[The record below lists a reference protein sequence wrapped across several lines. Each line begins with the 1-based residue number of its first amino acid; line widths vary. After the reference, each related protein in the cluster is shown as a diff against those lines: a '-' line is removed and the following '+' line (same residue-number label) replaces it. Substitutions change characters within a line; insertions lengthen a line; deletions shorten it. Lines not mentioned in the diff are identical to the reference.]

1 VKGKKLIASSPSSTP
16 LHTNAGNKT
25 SVHPC
30 GSVPPPYH
38 PREEERIARLLGYD
52 ILDTEPD
59 IIFDRLTAMA
69 AEITGSPIALISL
82 VDRNRQWVK
91 SHYGINLK
99 ESPRQDSFCGYTI
112 LDAEKMFVVPD
123 SLKDPRFEH
132 NPFVTGDPHIRFYA
146 GIPLQ
151 NGDGLPIGSF
161 CVIDRQPREITAAQT
176 ASLRNLAQI
185 TMDYLEVHRSN
196 RNLTRL
202 LQREKEVYNR
212 LLNMSAEIA
221 REPHSFETAL
231 QCIMDHLDPEL
242 GWLSCRTSNLMRD
255 GTSVIRANPRLP
267 KDPEIELLWNE
278 INSYREKENPE
289 VAKTEFITA
298 GPKRPEYAYL
308 VVPIWVAGKKVA
320 RIELIYPDHRRMD
333 SRIKEVFDLMA
344 LNLSVIAERELVNV
358 DLQYR
363 ALHDPLTGA
372 VNRTLILDELCKA
385 IDQADPLHPDS
396 VLLYLDLDGFKEVN
410 DKFGHQ
416 IGDRLLVEV
425 TGRLRG
431 FCRENDTLGR
441 LSGDEFVVL
450 FRGLHIS
457 KDLEPILKRIQRNL
471 SQSFMLGDLEI
482 RITTSIG
489 AALLDRRGLTTSELL
504 RRSEEAMYLVK
515 NGERKGYCI
524 ADSEII
530 QRFRKRVDLDRM
542 IQAAVFGKR
551 LQLHFQP
558 IVNIGTAEICSAEA
572 LLRVVDENGTILMA
586 SEFMDSLDRIRL
598 LPDVD
603 EWVLAE
609 AIRILQQHLR
619 IFSSIAGFRI
629 SLNVNPATLYTHSYA
644 SNVLSRIKSACI
656 PPSMLRLEIIENH
669 LDTTNAS
676 LIENLLLLRSAGVQ
690 IAVDDFGT
698 GYSNLQ
704 HLTSIPFDTIKMD
717 RMFLKGIPSEKLESI
732 DLLAAIINLGRDLGY
747 SIIAEGIESQEQADH
762 LLSLG
767 CHYGQGYLYGK
778 SMPIEEF
785 IAYVTHHSPQVLPL
799 SESPSSA
806 PSNNPMT
813 AGHNQETRA

>member
-1 VKGKKLIASSPSSTP
+1 VKGKKLIADSPPPISSHKKARTKKPVIPS
-16 LHTNAGNKT
+16 
-25 SVHPC
+25 
-30 GSVPPPYH
+30 GSVPPPLH

-59 IIFDRLTAMA
+59 VIFDRLTAMA

-91 SHYGINLK
+91 SHYGVDLK
-99 ESPRQDSFCGYTI
+99 ESTRQDSFCGYTI
-112 LDAEKMFVVPD
+112 LDAEKMFIVPD

-161 CVIDRQPREITAAQT
+161 CVIDQKPRELTAAQT
-176 ASLRNLAQI
+176 ASLKNLAQI

-212 LLNMSAEIA
+212 LLNMSADMA
-221 REPHSFETAL
+221 REPHSFQTAL
-231 QCIMDHLDPEL
+231 QGIMDHLDPDL
-242 GWLSCRTSNLMRD
+242 GWLACRTTNLMRD
-255 GTSVIRANPRLP
+255 GKAVIRKNPHLP
-267 KDPEIELLWNE
+267 KDPEIERLWSDIDSHLSNE
-278 INSYREKENPE
+278 NW
-289 VAKTEFITA
+289 VTAKTEFISA
-298 GPKRPEYAYL
+298 GPMRPEYAYL
-308 VVPIWVAGKKVA
+308 LVPITVGGKNVA
-320 RIELIYPDHRRMD
+320 RVELIYPDHRRMD

-344 LNLSVIAERELVNV
+344 VNLGGIAERELVNV

-363 ALHDPLTGA
+363 AHHDPLTGA
-372 VNRTLILDELCKA
+372 VNRTLFLDELDRA
-385 IDQADPLHPDS
+385 IEQADPLHPDS
-396 VLLYLDLDGFKEVN
+396 VLLFLDLDGFKEVN

-425 TGRLRG
+425 TERLRG

-450 FRGLHIS
+450 VRGLHIS
-457 KDLEPILKRIQRNL
+457 TDLEPILKRIQRNL

-489 AALLDRRGLTTSELL
+489 AALLDRRGLTTTELL

-524 ADSEII
+524 ADAEII
-530 QRFRKRVDLDRM
+530 QRFRNRVDLDHR
-542 IQAAVFGKR
+542 IHAAVFEKR

-558 IVNIGTAEICSAEA
+558 IVDLGTGEILSAEA
-572 LLRVVDENGTILMA
+572 LLRVVDKDGSIMMA
-586 SEFMDSLDRIRL
+586 ANFMHSLDRIRL
-598 LPDVD
+598 MPDVD
-603 EWVLAE
+603 EWVFAE
-609 AIRILQQHLR
+609 AIRIVRQHFAILSP
-619 IFSSIAGFRI
+619 IPGFRI
-629 SLNVNPATLYTHSYA
+629 SLNVSPAILSTHGYG
-644 SNVLSRIKSACI
+644 SNVLSRIKAADI

-676 LIENLLLLRSAGVQ
+676 LLENLELLRGAGVR

-704 HLTSIPFDTIKMD
+704 HLTSIPFDTIKID
-717 RMFLKGIPSEKLESI
+717 RMFLKGIPSENLESI
-732 DLLAAIINLGRDLGY
+732 DLLAAIINLGKGLGY
-747 SIIAEGIESQEQADH
+747 SLIAEGVESQGQADH

-767 CHYGQGYLYGK
+767 CQYGQGYLYGK
-778 SMPIEEF
+778 AMPIEEF
-785 IAYVTHHSPQVLPL
+785 IAYAAQHSPHVLPL
-799 SESPSSA
+799 TA
-806 PSNNPMT
+806 PSNSPVPHPEP
-813 AGHNQETRA
+813 ALS

>member
-1 VKGKKLIASSPSSTP
+1 
-16 LHTNAGNKT
+16 
-25 SVHPC
+25 
-30 GSVPPPYH
+30 
-38 PREEERIARLLGYD
+38 
-52 ILDTEPD
+52 
-59 IIFDRLTAMA
+59 
-69 AEITGSPIALISL
+69 
-82 VDRNRQWVK
+82 
-91 SHYGINLK
+91 
-99 ESPRQDSFCGYTI
+99 
-112 LDAEKMFVVPD
+112 
-123 SLKDPRFEH
+123 
-132 NPFVTGDPHIRFYA
+132 
-146 GIPLQ
+146 
-151 NGDGLPIGSF
+151 
-161 CVIDRQPREITAAQT
+161 
-176 ASLRNLAQI
+176 
-185 TMDYLEVHRSN
+185 
-196 RNLTRL
+196 
-202 LQREKEVYNR
+202 
-212 LLNMSAEIA
+212 
-221 REPHSFETAL
+221 
-231 QCIMDHLDPEL
+231 
-242 GWLSCRTSNLMRD
+242 
-255 GTSVIRANPRLP
+255 
-267 KDPEIELLWNE
+267 
-278 INSYREKENPE
+278 
-289 VAKTEFITA
+289 
-298 GPKRPEYAYL
+298 
-308 VVPIWVAGKKVA
+308 
-320 RIELIYPDHRRMD
+320 
-333 SRIKEVFDLMA
+333 
-344 LNLSVIAERELVNV
+344 
-358 DLQYR
+358 
-363 ALHDPLTGA
+363 
-372 VNRTLILDELCKA
+372 
-385 IDQADPLHPDS
+385 
-396 VLLYLDLDGFKEVN
+396 
-410 DKFGHQ
+410 
-416 IGDRLLVEV
+416 
-425 TGRLRG
+425 
-431 FCRENDTLGR
+431 
-441 LSGDEFVVL
+441 
-450 FRGLHIS
+450 
-457 KDLEPILKRIQRNL
+457 LEPILKRIQRNL

-542 IQAAVFGKR
+542 IQAAVFEKR

-558 IVNIGTAEICSAEA
+558 IVNIGTAEICSGEA
-572 LLRVVDENGTILMA
+572 LLRVVDKNGTILMA
-586 SEFMDSLDRIRL
+586 SDFMHSLDRIRL
-598 LPDVD
+598 MPDVD

-656 PPSMLRLEIIENH
+656 PPSMLGLEIIENH

>member
-1 VKGKKLIASSPSSTP
+1 MKGKKLIASSPSSTSSD
-16 LHTNAGNKT
+16 TEAGNKT
-25 SVHPC
+25 SVAPC
-30 GSVPPPYH
+30 GSVPPPNH

-59 IIFDRLTAMA
+59 VIFDRLTAMA

-99 ESPRQDSFCGYTI
+99 ESPRQDSFCGYAI
-112 LDAEKMFVVPD
+112 LDTEKMFVVPD

-161 CVIDRQPREITAAQT
+161 CVIDRKPRELTEAQT

-212 LLNMSAEIA
+212 LLKMSAEMA

-231 QCIMDHLDPEL
+231 QSIMDHLDPDL
-242 GWLSCRTSNLMRD
+242 GWLACRTSNLMPD
-255 GTSVIRANPRLP
+255 GTSVIRTNPRLP
-267 KDPEIELLWNE
+267 KDPEIELLWND
-278 INSYREKENPE
+278 INSHRGKENPE
-289 VAKTEFITA
+289 VAKTEFITV
-298 GPKRPEYAYL
+298 GPMRPEYAYL
-308 VVPIWVAGKKVA
+308 VVPIRVAGKNVA
-320 RIELIYPDHRRMD
+320 RIEMIYPDHRRMD

-344 LNLSVIAERELVNV
+344 VNLGIVAERELVNV

-372 VNRTLILDELCKA
+372 VNRTLILEELCKA

-396 VLLYLDLDGFKEVN
+396 VVLYLDLDGFKEVN

-416 IGDRLLVEV
+416 IGDRLLIEV
-425 TGRLRG
+425 TERLRG

-482 RITTSIG
+482 RINTSIG
-489 AALLDRRGLTTSELL
+489 AALLDRRGLTTSEIL

-542 IQAAVFGKR
+542 IQEAVFKKR

-558 IVNIGTAEICSAEA
+558 IVEIGTCEIHAAEA
-572 LLRVVDENGTILMA
+572 LLRVVNEDETILMA
-586 SEFMDSLDRIRL
+586 ADFMHSLDRIRL
-598 LPDVD
+598 MPDVD
-603 EWVLAE
+603 EWVFAE
-609 AIRILQQHLR
+609 AIRILQQHIGL
-619 IFSSIAGFRI
+619 FSSIPGFRF

-644 SNVLSRIKSACI
+644 SNILNRIKSASV

-676 LIENLLLLRSAGVQ
+676 LIDNLQLLRGAGVK
-690 IAVDDFGT
+690 IAIDDFGT

-704 HLTSIPFDTIKMD
+704 HLTSIPFDTIKID
-717 RMFLKGIPSEKLESI
+717 RVFLKGSPSEKLACI

-778 SMPIEEF
+778 SMPIEDF
-785 IAYVTHHSPQVLPL
+785 ITYVTLHSPQVLPL
-799 SESPSSA
+799 SETSSSA
-806 PSNNPMT
+806 PFNKPMPPC
-813 AGHNQETRA
+813 HKKETIS